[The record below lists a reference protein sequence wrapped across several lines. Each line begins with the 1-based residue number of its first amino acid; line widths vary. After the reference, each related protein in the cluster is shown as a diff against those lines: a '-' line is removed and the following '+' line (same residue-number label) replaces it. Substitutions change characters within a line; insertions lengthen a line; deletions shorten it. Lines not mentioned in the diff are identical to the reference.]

1 MIEEYKNLGHAIVE
15 QALEDYKRNPN
26 MRVEVRRK
34 DSTFWTIDWW

>member
-34 DSTFWTIDWW
+34 DSTF